1 MRNLTLPK
9 NKLEKRILAF
19 ENLKMQLI
27 ERMAAAKGTQSRFC
41 EYLKERGITPNS
53 PRQIHELFANNGK
66 KMDVDIAEHLVEY
79 VTELEAAQMA
89 KLAKFE
95 NLLID

>member
-27 ERMAAAKGTQSRFC
+27 ERMAAVKGTQIGFC
-41 EYLKERGITPNS
+41 EYLKKKGITPNS

-66 KMDVDIAEHLVEY
+66 KMDVDIAEPLVEY